1 MAALEDLK
9 KKKEK
14 ARERDGQRKFV
25 TCVNQNPVY
34 GSTGRFEKGERKT
47 ERFELSQSA
56 SCLQQTKV
64 ANLQPSDPMHSRFQI
79 KCSFA

>member
-25 TCVNQNPVY
+25 TCVN
-34 GSTGRFEKGERKT
+34 
-47 ERFELSQSA
+47 
-56 SCLQQTKV
+56 
-64 ANLQPSDPMHSRFQI
+64 
-79 KCSFA
+79 